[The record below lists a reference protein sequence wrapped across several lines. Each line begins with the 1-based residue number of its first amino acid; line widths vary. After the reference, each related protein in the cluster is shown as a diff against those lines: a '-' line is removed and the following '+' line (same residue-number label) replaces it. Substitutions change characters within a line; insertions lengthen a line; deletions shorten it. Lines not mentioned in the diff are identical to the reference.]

1 MFEQVECNLAH
12 FLYWILSGFV
22 SNTFWGQ
29 ILAKSKL
36 SKFPILL
43 HCKACSFS
51 RSVHSAHKWHK
62 TYVCVCVHM
71 CMLSCFSHVQ
81 LFATP
86 WTVAHQAP
94 LSMVFPRQE
103 YWSGLPFPSPGDL
116 PNPWIKPASL
126 KSPALAGRFFTTRAT
141 WEGPKKH
148 FCREKNKVI
157 QKLKIFTYP
166 LAVCI
171 PMFIAALFTIAET
184 WKQPKCPLMD
194 D

>member
-1 MFEQVECNLAH
+1 MGYWFRKLVGLQLGNSPYALPDSSLSSKWTNENALTFFWKKNLE
-12 FLYWILSGFV
+12 I
-22 SNTFWGQ
+22 
-29 ILAKSKL
+29 
-36 SKFPILL
+36 
-43 HCKACSFS
+43 
-51 RSVHSAHKWHK
+51 R
-62 TYVCVCVHM
+62 M